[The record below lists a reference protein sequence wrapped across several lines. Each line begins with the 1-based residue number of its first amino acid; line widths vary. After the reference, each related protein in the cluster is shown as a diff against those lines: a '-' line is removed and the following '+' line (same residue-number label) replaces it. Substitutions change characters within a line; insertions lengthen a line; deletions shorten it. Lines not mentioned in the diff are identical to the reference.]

1 MKQKPDK
8 KMSPEVEEFYVMRIA
23 DLLSDDPILVQV
35 IGQRFKLDAHCDRER
50 RRVTYQ
56 FRAVDDLEP

>member
-23 DLLSDDPILVQV
+23 DLLSKTELLQLMPNESMQQYALLALM
-35 IGQRFKLDAHCDRER
+35 QRKSAC
-50 RRVTYQ
+50 
-56 FRAVDDLEP
+56 VD